1 MAAAMTWLVPLLLV
15 ALPTPS
21 PVAPAPAVAAPS
33 PSPSR
38 GAAAAGA
45 RADPPIAVVQ
55 REAARHA
62 GDLDGEADA
71 RGRARAAALLPRLT
85 AEVRL
90 DDRSYR
96 VSGLQGSGE
105 VDYARYAPGWLVAVR
120 ATWTLA
126 DLVDPPAPAASAQG
140 LLERSR
146 RRREAVRTATDLY
159 FERRRLRMRL
169 ELDPPAAAGER
180 GELELEVERLGAELD
195 ALTGGAFLGG
205 AR

>member
-1 MAAAMTWLVPLLLV
+1 MPWLLPLMIL
-15 ALPTPS
+15 ALPTATPG
-21 PVAPAPAVAAPS
+21 APAPAGAPPPLPRTATAATS
-33 PSPSR
+33 
-38 GAAAAGA
+38 
-45 RADPPIAVVQ
+45 RADPPIFEVQ

-62 GDLDGEADA
+62 GELDGEADA

-96 VSGLQGSGE
+96 VAGLQGSGE

-120 ATWTLA
+120 ATWNLA
-126 DLVDPPAPAASAQG
+126 DLVDPPAPAASGQA

-169 ELDPPAAAGER
+169 ALDPPAAAGER

>member
-1 MAAAMTWLVPLLLV
+1 MPWLVPLLLV
-15 ALPTPS
+15 ALPTPLT
-21 PVAPAPAVAAPS
+21 VAPEPAGPAPS
-33 PSPSR
+33 PPR
-38 GAAAAGA
+38 GAVAAGA
-45 RADPPIAVVQ
+45 RADPPIVEVQ
-55 REAARHA
+55 RAAARHA
-62 GDLDGEADA
+62 GELDGEADA

-120 ATWTLA
+120 ASWNLA
-126 DLVDPPAPAASAQG
+126 DLVDPPAPAASAQA

-146 RRREAVRTATDLY
+146 RRLEAVRTATDLY